1 MNANVKTANRMARV
15 LSTAVCLT
23 CAWLGSRALA
33 DEPMRSETVKF
44 HDLNVN
50 TPEGV
55 QELYGRIHTAARRV
69 CSERDPLL
77 QSAGAICARKAE
89 AQAVAK
95 VGLPQL
101 VAYYRVKTGDQAQP
115 LIAGR

>member
-1 MNANVKTANRMARV
+1 MNTNVKTANRTALV

-23 CAWLGSRALA
+23 CGWLGSTALA
-33 DEPMRSETVKF
+33 DEPVRSETVKF
-44 HDLNVN
+44 RDLNVN

-55 QELYGRIHTAARRV
+55 QALYGRIHAAAKRV
-69 CSERDPLL
+69 CSDTDPVFRFAA
-77 QSAGAICARKAE
+77 SSCARESE

-101 VAYYRVKTGDQAQP
+101 VAYYRVKTGDRAQP
-115 LIAGR
+115 LIAGQ